1 MKTKVCKI
9 TIKCMLVLIFVFICF
24 NLIGFL
30 YAVITPKLDISDA
43 NAFSVYDNK
52 KNLVFQG
59 NGNDSWVSLSDM
71 NDNII
76 NATISV
82 EDKNF

>member
-30 YAVITPKLDISDA
+30 YAFITPKLDISDA
-43 NAFSVYDNK
+43 NAFSVYDSIGI
-52 KNLVFQG
+52 LF
-59 NGNDSWVSLSDM
+59 L
-71 NDNII
+71 
-76 NATISV
+76 
-82 EDKNF
+82 